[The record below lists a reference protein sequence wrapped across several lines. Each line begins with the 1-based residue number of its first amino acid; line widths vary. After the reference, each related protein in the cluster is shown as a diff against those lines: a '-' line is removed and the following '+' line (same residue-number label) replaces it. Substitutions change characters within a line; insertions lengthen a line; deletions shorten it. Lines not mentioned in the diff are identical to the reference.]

1 MSKLEAS
8 IQISKAVGEVFA
20 YVIDPAHT
28 PDWMHT
34 VLAVTRQSEEPVAV
48 GTTFQHRWQLL
59 DRLLDTTYEVLE
71 CEPGRRFT
79 YQSIVSLVPRLV
91 CLRLE
96 QTAGGTRLIC
106 CIEQDLSPLFEQH
119 AALVALTVQQ
129 HLQSDLLCLKK
140 VAESR

>member
-71 CEPGRRFT
+71 CEPGRTFT

-91 CLRLE
+91 YLRLE
-96 QTAGGTRLIC
+96 RMAGGTRLTC
-106 CIEQDLSPLFEQH
+106 CVDQDPSAILEQD

-140 VAESR
+140 AVESH